1 MGELKLKAKQIQR
14 LGLKPRS
21 RLSPLLQ
28 KCCLRLSANVSYQ
41 KAEMEVEAL
50 TGIKVGH
57 STQQKLVLSQNFQL
71 PQTRQSV
78 SEVSVDGG
86 KVRLRGKL
94 KEGCHWRDYKTV
106 RLQGIY
112 YGAFF
117 DDNQSLVDYVN
128 SQRLVNPLVC
138 LGDGHDG
145 VWNLVKEFG
154 KREEFER
161 WEILDWYH
169 LVENLYKVGGSL
181 KRLKAAETLLWQGQ
195 VEETQVLFHHCRGKQ
210 VKNFI
215 AYLQKHRARIVNYS
229 YYQAEQLCSIGSG
242 AVESAIKQIGA
253 RIKISGAQWNFE
265 SVNQILSVRCAYL
278 NGLLAI

>member
-50 TGIKVGH
+50 TGIKVSH
-57 STQQKLVLSQNFQL
+57 STQQKLVLSQDFQL

-94 KEGCHWRDYKTV
+94 KEGCQWREYKTV

-128 SQRLVNPLVC
+128 SQQLVNPLVC

-154 KREEFER
+154 KRKDFER

-169 LVENLYKVGGSL
+169 LIENLYKVGGSL

-195 VEETQVLFHHCRGKQ
+195 VEETQVLFAHCRGKQ

-242 AVESAIKQIGA
+242 AVESAIKQIGS

-278 NGLLAI
+278 NGLLVI

>member
-1 MGELKLKAKQIQR
+1 VGELKLKAKQLEK
-14 LGLKPRS
+14 LGVKPRS

-28 KCCLRLSANVSYQ
+28 KCCLRLSANESYQ
-41 KAEMEVEAL
+41 NAESEIEAL
-50 TGIKVGH
+50 TGVKVSH
-57 STQQKLVLSQNFQL
+57 STQQQLVLLQDL
-71 PQTRQSV
+71 PLPSALQAV
-78 SEVSVDGG
+78 GEVSVDGG
-86 KVRLRGKL
+86 KVRLRG
-94 KEGCHWRDYKTV
+94 EPQAGGYWRDYKTV

-112 YGAFF
+112 SGAFF

-128 SQRLVNPLVC
+128 SQELVNPLVC

-145 VWNLVKEFG
+145 VWNLVQQLGQSEQFS
-154 KREEFER
+154 R

-169 LVENLYKVGGSL
+169 LKENLYKVGGSF
-181 KRLKAAETLLWQGQ
+181 KRLKAAEALLWQGQ
-195 VEETQVLFHHCRGKQ
+195 VEATKALFDNCRGRQ
-210 VKNFI
+210 VKNFM
-215 AYLQKHRARIVNYS
+215 AYLEKHHSRLVNYS

-253 RIKISGAQWNFE
+253 RSKISGAQWQIE

>member
-1 MGELKLKAKQIQR
+1 M
-14 LGLKPRS
+14 
-21 RLSPLLQ
+21 
-28 KCCLRLSANVSYQ
+28 RLSANESYQ
-41 KAEMEVEAL
+41 KAEIEIEAL
-50 TGIKVGH
+50 TGVKVGH
-57 STQQKLVLSQNFQL
+57 STQQQLVLSQDFQL
-71 PQTRQSV
+71 PLAKQSV

-86 KVRLRGKL
+86 KVRLRGQPKA
-94 KEGCHWRDYKTV
+94 GCHWRDYKTV

-117 DDNQSLVDYVN
+117 DDNQSLIDYVN
-128 SQRLVNPLVC
+128 SQCLVNPLVC

-154 KREEFER
+154 NEQSNRL
-161 WEILDWYH
+161 EILDWYH
-169 LVENLYKVGGSL
+169 LKENLYKIGGSL
-181 KRLKAAETLLWQGQ
+181 KRLKAAENFLWQGQ
-195 VEETQVLFHHCRGKQ
+195 IDNTQALFIHCRGKQ

-215 AYLQKHRARIVNYS
+215 TYLNKHRSRIVNYS
-229 YYQAEQLCSIGSG
+229 YYQAEELCSIGSG

-253 RIKISGAQWNFE
+253 RIKISGALWNVE